1 MLAPKQNLP
10 ADQRRMLKLYNA
22 LSEEDRRTLEAFA
35 EFLAARDIPPVEEP
49 LQQPKLIE
57 RPKEESVVAAI
68 KRLSA
73 AYYMLDKSLL
83 FNDTSTLMTAHII
96 QGRAASDV
104 IDELESLFQ
113 AQYKEYLSERRD
125 DSK

>member
-1 MLAPKQNLP
+1 
-10 ADQRRMLKLYNA
+10 MLKLYNA